1 MNCAKSRVNNFA
13 ILHKLHTHLLIAQVQ
28 ELVKLNP
35 TVGER
40 TERPLL
46 LELGGEGGVGNLGI
60 GLRNSHKNGPS
71 AFRPLSS
78 PRDTARGHSFDAP
91 SCVVGGSVRRAVS
104 LACSG

>member
-1 MNCAKSRVNNFA
+1 MDWRTSTNWIKPSQNQTNEGKTTR
-13 ILHKLHTHLLIAQVQ
+13 THLLVAQVK

-60 GLRNSHKNGPS
+60 GLRKPHKNGPS
-71 AFRPLSS
+71 AFRSVLEWVEGVRCPQ
-78 PRDTARGHSFDAP
+78 RRGLTIL
-91 SCVVGGSVRRAVS
+91 R
-104 LACSG
+104 